1 MAQVTHKIFS
11 QDVEVGYLTKTTR
24 GNYIIHCF
32 NFSALYE
39 RYKNSPYPK
48 YHTANQMILTFKDIA
63 DCLNSIPTEYS
74 VIRIDEVDSYLN
86 PKAKEVYTKPLIA
99 TSQDNDDEVVLL
111 NAIKADFKNAPTDK
125 LNELYLLLDAELK
138 YRNRKEKILNESGLF
153 LSWLEN
159 FNLGHS

>member
-1 MAQVTHKIFS
+1 
-11 QDVEVGYLTKTTR
+11 
-24 GNYIIHCF
+24 
-32 NFSALYE
+32 
-39 RYKNSPYPK
+39 
-48 YHTANQMILTFKDIA
+48 MILTFQDIA

-86 PKAKEVYTKPLIA
+86 PKPKKAYTKPLIA